1 MYRPLFI
8 PMIEFTVLQPD
19 SPIKAKCITTAIYSS
34 DGLKLAY
41 ILNSQLS
48 SWKIH
53 HGGEV
58 KKMKKTIAI
67 LFSLVLM
74 FAFTTVALA
83 ASVTGEVLAVDANA
97 KTLTVK
103 GPKKG
108 EVALSVTEKTKV
120 VEGTE
125 KKSLED
131 VKVGNKVSATY
142 TEAEGKN
149 TASKIEI
156 KAASAEKK
164 AAPAKKSAGGY

>member
-1 MYRPLFI
+1 MKPPWR
-8 PMIEFTVLQPD
+8 
-19 SPIKAKCITTAIYSS
+19 
-34 DGLKLAY
+34 
-41 ILNSQLS
+41 
-48 SWKIH
+48 
-53 HGGEV
+53 GGD
-58 KKMKKTIAI
+58 KMKKTVAV

-83 ASVTGEVLAVDANA
+83 ASVTGEVLALNADA

-108 EVALSVTEKTKV
+108 EVALAVTEKTKI

-125 KKSLED
+125 KKDLAD
-131 VKVGNKVSATY
+131 IKVGNKVSVTY

-156 KAASAEKK
+156 KAASAKK
-164 AAPAKKSAGGY
+164 AAGGY